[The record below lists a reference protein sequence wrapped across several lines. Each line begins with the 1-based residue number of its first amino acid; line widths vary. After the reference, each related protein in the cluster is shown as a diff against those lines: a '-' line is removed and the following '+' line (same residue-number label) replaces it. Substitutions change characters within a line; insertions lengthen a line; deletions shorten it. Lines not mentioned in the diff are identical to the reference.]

1 MSTSS
6 LSYAVLVA
14 SLGVLLGTSTAKS
27 ETGAP
32 NATHSGGT
40 QGLQEQ
46 MYEDRMKELQAAP
59 SAQENRKPQG
69 MRDSGSSG
77 SQALGSGTSEGAS
90 RTPKTPSKGGMGGA
104 SSKEGDAQQ
113 NPPTK

>member
-14 SLGVLLGTSTAKS
+14 SLGVLLGTSAAKS
-27 ETGAP
+27 ETGAT
-32 NATHSGGT
+32 NATHTGVT

-77 SQALGSGTSEGAS
+77 IQPLGSGTSGGAS
-90 RTPKTPSKGGMGGA
+90 GTPKSPSRDGMGGA
-104 SSKEGDAQQ
+104 NSKEGDAQQ
-113 NPPTK
+113 DPPTK

>member
-14 SLGVLLGTSTAKS
+14 SLGVLLGTGAAKS
-27 ETGAP
+27 ETGAT

-46 MYEDRMKELQAAP
+46 MYEDRIKELQAAP

-69 MRDSGSSG
+69 MRDSASSG
-77 SQALGSGTSEGAS
+77 SQSMGSGMSGGGSE
-90 RTPKTPSKGGMGGA
+90 TPKSPSKGGMGGA
-104 SSKEGDAQQ
+104 SSMEGVTQQ
-113 NPPTK
+113 DPPTK